1 MPTILTYEI
10 LKNVLYIQLAAT
22 KLTLSKQYPIWV
34 VLQMSKLIQFKC
46 QYTTQYL
53 QKYYESLKENIL
65 SVMLVGML
73 PHLNQFSFCNIKEY
87 A

>member
-1 MPTILTYEI
+1 M
-10 LKNVLYIQLAAT
+10 QLVAT

-34 VLQMSKLIQFKC
+34 ALQMSKLIQFKG
-46 QYTTQYL
+46 QFTTQYL

-65 SVMLVGML
+65 NGELACYHISIK
-73 PHLNQFSFCNIKEY
+73 FSFCNIEEY